1 MRTQNIGDKP
11 IGDGQ
16 TVQVDHTIKTFTVSV
31 RSMSNVGADT
41 IKNLIEA
48 KFEVVEI
55 KETDGVHMV
64 KRL

>member
-16 TVQVDHTIKTFTVSV
+16 TVIVDHTIKTFTVSV
-31 RSMSNVGADT
+31 RSTSNVGADT

-48 KFEVVEI
+48 KYEVVEI
-55 KETDGVHMV
+55 EETDGVHMV
-64 KRL
+64 KRP